1 MEYKPL
7 RQAFFAITC
16 SYEIMNSVTIARVTV
31 AIFAKWTIWDLVLL
45 IVVGSTIGL
54 LIFLNW
60 LPYDTAL

>member
-31 AIFAKWTIWDLVLL
+31 AIFAKKMLLRMRIQTI
-45 IVVGSTIGL
+45 
-54 LIFLNW
+54 
-60 LPYDTAL
+60 